1 MIHDVIIIGAGVVG
15 CAVARELSRRE
26 LDILVVEQASDV
38 AEGGC
43 SKANTA
49 IVHAGYDAKTG
60 TLKAKYNVAGNAM
73 FDALCAEL
81 EVPFERNGSL
91 IVAFQGDDLS
101 GLDELLARGQANGVP
116 GLEILDEA
124 ALRAK
129 EPNVG
134 STAVAALWAPTG
146 GIVCPYELT
155 IALAENAAE
164 NGVHFQFDTTVQ
176 SLSRQGDLWQ
186 VELASGEVLE
196 ARAVVNAAGYQS
208 GKFNNMVSAEKLDIL
223 PRRGEY
229 YMVDKSYSNVF
240 HSAMFQLPSDKGK
253 GILVART
260 VDGSILLGPTAE
272 DVDDPTDTR
281 TTAEGLAKVLKFAQR
296 TWEQIPARS
305 FITTFAG
312 VRPRPSTGD
321 FKLGEAPDAPFF
333 FNAAG
338 IESPGLTSAPA
349 IGKDLAQWIS
359 SRLDAKEKE
368 HFQPARKAIPKFR
381 ELDNEARAAL
391 IAQDPAFGRIVCRCE
406 TVTEGEIRA
415 AIRRA
420 PGARTLDGVK
430 RRTRAGMGR
439 CQSGF
444 CSPRVVAILCE
455 ELHLDPTQITK
466 FGGHSQLLTGRI
478 GSGEEA
484 EQ

>member
-1 MIHDVIIIGAGVVG
+1 MRDVIVIGAGVVG
-15 CAVARELSRRE
+15 CAIARELSRRE
-26 LDILVVEQASDV
+26 LDILVVERASDV

-49 IVHAGYDAKTG
+49 IVHAGYDAKPG
-60 TLKAKYNVAGNAM
+60 TLKAKYNVLGNAL
-73 FDALCAEL
+73 FDDLCRDL
-81 EVPFERNGSL
+81 QVPFERNGSL
-91 IVAFQGDDLS
+91 VVAFEGDDLTK
-101 GLDELLARGQANGVP
+101 LDELKERGEKNGVP
-116 GLEILDEA
+116 ELAVLNEEE
-124 ALRAK
+124 LRAK

-134 STAVAALWAPTG
+134 STAVGALWAGTG

-155 IALAENAAE
+155 TAYAENAAV
-164 NGVHFQFDTTVQ
+164 NGVEFQFEVDVTGLRYEDEV
-176 SLSRQGDLWQ
+176 WK
-186 VELASGEVLE
+186 VETADGQVLE
-196 ARAVVNAAGYQS
+196 ARAVVNAAGYGS
-208 GKFNNMVSAEKLDIL
+208 GKLNNMVSEEKLDIL

-229 YMVDKSYSNVF
+229 YMADKAFAKVF

-260 VDGSILLGPTAE
+260 VDGSVLLGPTAE

-281 TTAEGLAKVLKFAQR
+281 TTTEGLAKVLREACR
-296 TWEQIPARS
+296 TWENIPTRN
-305 FITTFAG
+305 FITTFSG

-338 IESPGLTSAPA
+338 VESPGLTSAPA
-349 IGKDLAQWIS
+349 IALDMAQWITD
-359 SRLDAKEKE
+359 RLGAKMKAE
-368 HFQPARKAIPKFR
+368 FIATRKAIPKFR
-381 ELDNEARAAL
+381 ELGNEARAAL
-391 IAQDPAFGRIVCRCE
+391 IAADPAYGRIVCRCE

-415 AIRRA
+415 AIRR
-420 PGARTLDGVK
+420 PVGARTLDGVK

-455 ELHLDPTQITK
+455 ELGLDPTEVTK
-466 FGGHSQLLTGRI
+466 FGGQSQLLTGRI
-478 GSGEEA
+478 GGEEA
-484 EQ
+484 AE

>member
-1 MIHDVIIIGAGVVG
+1 MVRDVIIIGAGVVG
-15 CAVARELSRRE
+15 CAVARELSRWD
-26 LDILVVEQASDV
+26 LDILVLDQASDV

-49 IVHAGYDAKTG
+49 IVHAGYDAKSG
-60 TLKAKYNVAGNAM
+60 TLKAKYNVEGNAM
-73 FDALCAEL
+73 FDRLCAEL

-91 IVAFQGDDLS
+91 VVAFEGDDLS
-101 GLDELLARGQANGVP
+101 QLEVLRKRGVENGVK
-116 GLEILDEA
+116 GLQILSESQ
-124 ALRAK
+124 LREK
-129 EPNVG
+129 EPHVG
-134 STAVAALWAPTG
+134 STARGALWAPTG
-146 GIVCPYELT
+146 AIVCPYELT
-155 IALAENAAE
+155 IALAENAVE
-164 NGVHFQFDTTVQ
+164 NGASFQLETTVTNLRREGEQ
-176 SLSRQGDLWQ
+176 WL
-186 VELASGEVLE
+186 VETADGHTLE

-208 GKFNNMVSAEKLDIL
+208 GKFNNMVTADKLDIL

-229 YMVDKSYSNVF
+229 YMVDKSYAGTF

-260 VDGSILLGPTAE
+260 VDGSILIGPTAE
-272 DVDDPTDTR
+272 DIDDPTDTR
-281 TTAEGLAKVLKFAQR
+281 TTAEGLQKVLDFAHK
-296 TWEQIPARS
+296 TWEDMPGRA

-321 FKLGEAPDAPFF
+321 FKVGEPADAPCF

-349 IGKDLAQWIS
+349 IGKDLARQIAD
-359 SRLDAKEKE
+359 RLEAAPRAD
-368 HFQPARKAIPKFR
+368 FTPYRRAIPKFR
-381 ELDNEARAAL
+381 ELSNEARAIL

-415 AIRRA
+415 AIRR
-420 PGARTLDGVK
+420 PLGARTLDGVK

-444 CSPRVVAILCE
+444 CSPRVVSILCE
-455 ELHLDPTQITK
+455 ELGLDPTDVTK
-466 FGGHSQLLTGRI
+466 FGGHSQLLVGRI
-478 GSGEEA
+478 GEEGKA
-484 EQ
+484 